1 MNRPPVRSARMP
13 RRGIGLIT
21 ALVSAGV
28 LGCGSEDTGS
38 QADAPVDGR
47 QRDAPAAVV
56 HEPAGRFRGGRLPK
70 TIDRADAPQFR
81 LADARGGTIDTRE
94 LAGRPYVVTFLF
106 TDCEDVCPLIGQEL
120 RLALEALGDR
130 GREVTV
136 VAVSA
141 DPAGD
146 TAASVRKW
154 LHTQSMPPNF
164 RYAIGAQEELA
175 PVWKAHYAAAQPD
188 DKSESAHTTSIWL
201 VDRAGRWR
209 TKFSGG
215 VAIPPSDIAH
225 DLRILL
231 DERA

>member
-1 MNRPPVRSARMP
+1 MSG
-13 RRGIGLIT
+13 RRLLVLATLGST
-21 ALVSAGV
+21 ATLVA
-28 LGCGSEDTGS
+28 GCGG
-38 QADAPVDGR
+38 DGDSPPPR
-47 QRDAPAAVV
+47 PSNAHAQRDAPAAVI

-70 TIDRADAPQFR
+70 TIDRAAAPHFR
-81 LADARGGTIDTRE
+81 LADARGGTIDTRD

-120 RLALEALGDR
+120 RLALERLGER
-130 GREVTV
+130 GRNVTV

-141 DPAGD
+141 DPDGD
-146 TAASVRKW
+146 TREAVRSW
-154 LHTQSMPPNF
+154 LETHDMPSNF
-164 RYAIGAQEELA
+164 RYAIGSHEALA

-188 DKSESAHTTSIWL
+188 DKSESAHSTSIWL
-201 VDRAGRWR
+201 IDRRGRWR